1 MCIWFWVLNKSFL
14 LIQRPIEILY
24 ARFWKFRINLLLNVP
39 MPDKVKK
46 IKLNFYFHT
55 PLWYLKRF
63 YEGRKGLHK
72 TSWGTTKKCENK
84 NFELNF
90 ILIVFWN
97 ARVGT
102 CHIWILSDYSKEVL
116 LLSCKLPTNYN
127 IMSSIFL

>member
-1 MCIWFWVLNKSFL
+1 
-14 LIQRPIEILY
+14 
-24 ARFWKFRINLLLNVP
+24 

-84 NFELNF
+84 NLTRDDICLEKMYILKCKSRFLN
-90 ILIVFWN
+90 
-97 ARVGT
+97 G
-102 CHIWILSDYSKEVL
+102 E
-116 LLSCKLPTNYN
+116 
-127 IMSSIFL
+127 IFLIHFAGHISF